1 MPLADPPPAPATGP
15 RTERPWRPLDRTL
28 ATAVA
33 VVAVVTRLPLRAK
46 HLTTWDSVLFA
57 RALHDYDVGAS
68 QPHAPGYP
76 VYVALARLMHSAMP
90 DENAALVAL
99 SILLT
104 AGAAVLLFAF
114 VRRSGGPW
122 LAAAT
127 AALFL
132 ASPIVLYDSVIAT
145 TYAGD
150 ALLSTALACL
160 VWDAKARPRRWH
172 TPAIAGL
179 LAAAAG
185 YRPSLGLFLA
195 PLGLYGVTHAGPQGR
210 ALIQRIA
217 LAGVVGVAGV
227 LAWGIPMVMQSGGL
241 ADYRRWNAMQSREA
255 VLEAPV
261 WEGGFESA
269 REHTA
274 RLAYYLHWDMQAW
287 TVLLAVAALLAV
299 LGFLLRPRA
308 PATSPAE
315 VSAQPAEEA
324 VRSAPKPWA
333 IVALWTVP
341 SLLFHALVFS
351 GWDRG
356 PIGYA
361 LVALPGLVVA
371 VAWTVEAGVRRFAAT
386 RPNRAARAW
395 TAVTPLLLLAA
406 VPSLALDS
414 LAYVDAEV
422 TAHDE
427 WAEAWAGLRDTY
439 PPGNTSILASYS
451 WAHAM
456 WSFPDYAVWSYTPVG
471 PHDAPDWCLTME
483 ARDRQSDLDWY
494 RVRAGGPPGTTHA
507 IPNGTDAVI
516 LFDFQLAGE
525 NGRPRMIV
533 PEVAIEEAFVGDGWR
548 ILLFRPTPDRPAIED
563 YFLTRPN
570 VPLAGPPLCIQ
581 P

>member
-1 MPLADPPPAPATGP
+1 M
-15 RTERPWRPLDRTL
+15 DRTL

-33 VVAVVTRLPLRAK
+33 VAAVLSRLPLRAQS
-46 HLTTWDSVLFA
+46 LTTWDSVLFA

-76 VYVALARLMHSAMP
+76 VYVALGRLAHAVVLE
-90 DENAALVAL
+90 ENAALVSL

-104 AGAAVLLFAF
+104 TTAAVLLFAF
-114 VRRSGGPW
+114 VRRSSGPW
-122 LAAAT
+122 LGAAA

-132 ASPIVLYDSVIAT
+132 ASPVTLYNAVIAT
-145 TYAGD
+145 SYAGD

-160 VWDAKARPRRWH
+160 VWDAKARPRPWH
-172 TPAIAGL
+172 PAGIAAL

-195 PLGLYGVTHAGPQGR
+195 PLGLYGVVGAGPPGFAVLR
-210 ALIQRIA
+210 RLVWAA
-217 LAGVVGVAGV
+217 AVGVAGV
-227 LAWGIPMVMQSGGL
+227 LAWAVPMVMLSGGL
-241 ADYRRWNAMQSREA
+241 ADSRRWNAIQSREA

-261 WEGGFESA
+261 WEGGVDAA

-274 RLAYYLHWDMQAW
+274 RLAYYLHWDAQAW
-287 TVLLAVAALLAV
+287 GILLATAALLAA
-299 LGFLLRPRA
+299 LASLPWLRRA
-308 PATSPAE
+308 GRNPQPTPAGVDATDARGADAE
-315 VSAQPAEEA
+315 
-324 VRSAPKPWA
+324 RSGDLVAKPWV

-341 SLLFHALVFS
+341 SLLFHAFVFS

-371 VAWTVEAGVRRFAAT
+371 ATWAVETGVRRLAAT
-386 RPNRAARAW
+386 RPPKAARAW
-395 TAVTPLLLLAA
+395 VAATPLLLLAA
-406 VPSLALDS
+406 VPALAMDAH
-414 LAYVDAEV
+414 AYVDQEV
-422 TAHDE
+422 TAHDG
-427 WAEAWAGLRDTY
+427 WAAAWEGLRESH
-439 PPGNTSILASYS
+439 PPGTTSILASYS

-456 WSFPDYAVWSYTPVG
+456 WSFPDYVVWSYTPVG
-471 PHDAPDWCLTME
+471 PHNAPDWCLTME
-483 ARDRQSDLDWY
+483 ARERRSDLDWY
-494 RVRAGGPPGTTHA
+494 RVRADGPPGTLHP
-507 IPNGTDAVI
+507 IPPGTQAVV

-533 PEVAIEEAFVGDGWR
+533 PEVTVEEDFLDDGWR

-563 YFLTRPN
+563 YFIARPN
-570 VPLAGPPLCIQ
+570 VPLAGPPLCVQ